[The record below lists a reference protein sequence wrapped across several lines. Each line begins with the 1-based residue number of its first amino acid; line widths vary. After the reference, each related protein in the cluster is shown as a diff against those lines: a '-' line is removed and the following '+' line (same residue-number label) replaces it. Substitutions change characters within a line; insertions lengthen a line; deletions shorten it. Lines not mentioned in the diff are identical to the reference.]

1 MYTELRKQLPRTWRI
16 WHRMNWRC
24 ERYDLFPCYED
35 VDICDRW
42 NRQVSGE
49 DAFINFVADIGDLD
63 TQELFIYRLNCWQG
77 WTPKNTATKTHR
89 DFHAHNRW
97 HKDPANKY
105 KLIAKANGISNATL
119 RTRLENGWSTKRAI
133 TQPVKHKQRG

>member
-35 VDICDRW
+35 VVVCDRW

-63 TQELFIYRLNCWQG
+63 TSNEIIYRINCWKG
-77 WTPKNTATKTHR
+77 WTPRNTAKMTERNYQRHSKW
-89 DFHAHNRW
+89 HN
-97 HKDPANKY
+97 DPKNKH
-105 KLIAKANGISNATL
+105 KLIAYSNGISRAAL
-119 RTRLENGWSTKRAI
+119 QTRLENGWDLKRAI
-133 TQPVKHKQRG
+133 TQPVKQRG